1 VKKFVLG
8 AVAVTGLAAVAPAV
22 AQAPTVNISI
32 SKPSGGPQGTITT
45 AIYGQS
51 VRLSGEVSNGQAG
64 ETVLI
69 TVAPYGGEESTRQVV
84 TEAGG
89 DFEVSH
95 RPTIRTSYTARWRGS
110 VSGQEP
116 YTHVRP
122 AVSLRTLN
130 ARTGRFYV
138 RVRADASKVSRTVN
152 FQRRVSASAWKTV
165 KRVKIGASL
174 QTRFTARLPVGT
186 SRVRILVPQKPG
198 YLQGT
203 SAFVKVTR

>member
-1 VKKFVLG
+1 
-8 AVAVTGLAAVAPAV
+8 
-22 AQAPTVNISI
+22 
-32 SKPSGGPQGTITT
+32 
-45 AIYGQS
+45 
-51 VRLSGEVSNGQAG
+51 
-64 ETVLI
+64 
-69 TVAPYGGEESTRQVV
+69 VV